1 MKKFKIFLTAVAV
14 FAVSLT
20 AAAQNIAVTGTVKD
34 AAGEPIVGANV
45 VLQGSSTNYALT
57 DFNGAFKITVPKNG
71 TLEVSSMG
79 YQTAIVPVKGQSA
92 LNIVLEDDSQLL
104 DETIVVAFGTATKES
119 FTGSAKVVHSETL
132 EKSQVSDVTRA
143 IEGRVAGVQMTT
155 SSGTLGSSPSI
166 IIRGI
171 SSISAGNTPLYVIDG
186 IPYSGD
192 MNNINPADIESL
204 TVLKD
209 AASNALY
216 GSRGANGVIMITTKK
231 AKAGEAV
238 VNVDAKWGLNTKALQ
253 DYDYIRNPAVYY
265 ETYYSSLYWYYMNQ
279 GMSASEAHLRAA
291 TITPGTIASGGLGY
305 NVYTLPEGEL
315 LIGSNGK
322 LNPNATLGRKVTYG
336 GQEYLLTP
344 DNWVDEAY
352 RKSLRQEYNVSVSGT
367 SGRASFLASFGYLNN
382 KGIVQSNDMRRYTAR
397 LKADY
402 QAKPWLKVGAN
413 MSYTNFLWNNS
424 NSDEGSAGST
434 GNIFGTATMMAP
446 IYPLYIRDGEGN
458 IMKDQW
464 GHIMYDYGDGA
475 NGGQNRPTSPN
486 SNALSSAMLDVDRSE
501 GNAFTGTGF
510 AEVRF
515 LKDFTFTFN
524 AGVGLDETRTQNMNN
539 MYYGQFAPNGGT
551 LSVGHSRY
559 IYYNLQQ
566 ILNYNKTFAQDHTIT
581 AMLGHE
587 NYSTTS
593 KSLSGYKTRLFSP
606 ENLELNGAVIDGQN
620 TASSMST
627 YNTEGYFGRVQ
638 YDYKNTVFVS
648 ASYRRDASSRFHPNH
663 RWGNFWSAGAAWII
677 SKEPWFKASWIDMLK
692 LKASIGSQGNDGI
705 GNYRYTDTYS
715 LSNNDGQL
723 AISFSNKGKEDISW
737 ETNTNFNAGIEFE
750 LLKSRINGSVEYF
763 YRKTSDMLFWF
774 TVPASLGY
782 SGYYDN
788 IGDMRNQGIE
798 FNLDFAVIRNRDF
811 QWNINLNGT
820 HYRNKIIRLPDER
833 KTRTIEGYEGYA
845 SGNKFVG
852 EGLPLN
858 TFLMSKYAGI
868 DHEDGLPMW
877 YMDLKEDPNDPEKVT
892 GQTTTKKY
900 SDATQY
906 LCSNT
911 TPDLYGGF
919 GTDLAYKGLDFS
931 VQFTYNIGGRTYDSG
946 YARLMAN
953 PEGTPGYS
961 IHQDILNAWTPENT
975 TSDIPRFVY
984 KDTNITAASDRFL
997 VPASYLN
1004 IQNAQIGYTFPQK
1017 WTKKIG
1023 VSRLRLYAT
1032 CDNVWYWSFRKGLDP
1047 RQSFTGA
1054 TNNASNSPVRTI
1066 SGGINITF

>member
-1 MKKFKIFLTAVAV
+1 MLALSVTA
-14 FAVSLT
+14 L
-20 AAAQNIAVTGTVKD
+20 AQNITVKGTVKD
-34 AAGEPIVGANV
+34 SAGNGIVGASI
-45 VLQGSSTNYALT
+45 VLKGNNTVYTMSDVS
-57 DFNGAFKITVPKNG
+57 GAFILNVPAKSV
-71 TLEVSSMG
+71 LEVKCMG
-79 YQTAIVPVKGQSA
+79 YLDTDVSVNGKTA
-92 LNIVLEDDSQLL
+92 LNIVLEEDSQLL

-119 FTGSAKVVHSETL
+119 FTGSAKVVKSETIS
-132 EKSQVSDVTRA
+132 KSQVSDPTRA
-143 IEGRVAGVQMTT
+143 IEGHVAGVQMTT

-171 SSISAGNTPLYVIDG
+171 SSISAGSAPLYVVDG
-186 IPYSGD
+186 IPYGGD
-192 MNNINPADIESL
+192 MNNINPADIESM

-216 GSRGANGVIMITTKK
+216 GARGANGVIMITTKK
-231 AKAGEAV
+231 AKSGEAV

-253 DYDYIRNPAVYY
+253 DYDYITDPGQYY
-265 ETYYSSLYWYYMNQ
+265 ETYYSSLYWYYINQ
-279 GMSASEAHLRAA
+279 GMSTGDAHMRAA
-291 TITPGTIASGGLGY
+291 TITPGSIADGGLGY
-305 NVYTLPEGEL
+305 NVYTVPEGQL

-322 LNPNATLGRKVTYG
+322 LNPSATLGRKVTYG
-336 GQEYLLTP
+336 DQEYLLLP
-344 DNWVDEAY
+344 DNWLNEAY
-352 RKSLRQEYNVSVSGT
+352 RKSLRQEYNVNVSGT
-367 SGRASFLASFGYLNN
+367 VGRVSFVASYGYLNN
-382 KGIVQSNDMRRYTAR
+382 KGIVQSNDMQRHTAR

-402 QAKPWLKVGAN
+402 QAKEWLRVGAN

-424 NSDEGSAGST
+424 NGDEGSAGST

-446 IYPLYIRDGEGN
+446 IYPLYIRDGAGN
-458 IMKDQW
+458 IMYDQW

-475 NGGQNRPTSPN
+475 NGGQNRPASPN
-486 SNALSSAMLDVDRSE
+486 SNALSQAMLNVTRSE

-524 AGVGLDETRTQNMNN
+524 AGVGLDETRSQDMNN

-551 LSVGHSRY
+551 LQVRHSRY
-559 IYYNLQQ
+559 FYYNLQQ
-566 ILNYNKTFAQDHTIT
+566 ILNYNKTIADRHHLQVMI
-581 AMLGHE
+581 GHE
-587 NYSTTS
+587 NYETTN

-606 ENLELNGAVIDGQN
+606 ENLELDGAVIDGQSA
-620 TASSMST
+620 ASSMST
-627 YNTEGYFGRVQ
+627 YNTEGYFGRIQ
-638 YDYKNTVFVS
+638 YDDNNTIFLS
-648 ASYRRDASSRFHPNH
+648 ASYRRDASSRFHPNY
-663 RWGNFWSAGAAWII
+663 RWGNFWSLGAAWIL
-677 SKEPWFKASWIDMLK
+677 SKENWWKVNWLNMFKIKASV
-692 LKASIGSQGNDGI
+692 GSQGNDSI
-705 GNYRYTDTYS
+705 GSYRYTDTYS

-737 ETNTNFNAGIEFE
+737 ETNTNVNAGIEFE
-750 LLKSRINGSVEYF
+750 LFDSRISGGVEYF

-774 TVPASLGY
+774 TVPSSLGY

-788 IGDMRNQGIE
+788 IGDMQNSGVE
-798 FNLDFAVIRNRDF
+798 FNLDLAVIRNKNF
-811 QWNINLNGT
+811 QWNINMNAT

-858 TFLMSKYAGI
+858 TFLMAKYAGI

-877 YMDLKEDPNDPEKVT
+877 YMDLHEDASDPDKVT

-919 GTDLAYKGLDFS
+919 GMDLAWKGLDFS
-931 VQFTYNIGGRTYDSG
+931 VQFTYNLGGRTYDSG
-946 YARLMAN
+946 YANLMAN

-961 IHQDILNAWTPENT
+961 IHKDVLNAWTPNNK

-1004 IQNAQIGYTFPQK
+1004 IQNAQIGYTFPEK
-1017 WTKKIG
+1017 WTRKIAI
-1023 VSRLRLYAT
+1023 SRLRIYAT
-1032 CDNVWYWSFRKGLDP
+1032 CDNIWYWSYRKGLDP

>member
-1 MKKFKIFLTAVAV
+1 
-14 FAVSLT
+14 
-20 AAAQNIAVTGTVKD
+20 
-34 AAGEPIVGANV
+34 
-45 VLQGSSTNYALT
+45 
-57 DFNGAFKITVPKNG
+57 
-71 TLEVSSMG
+71 
-79 YQTAIVPVKGQSA
+79 
-92 LNIVLEDDSQLL
+92 
-104 DETIVVAFGTATKES
+104 
-119 FTGSAKVVHSETL
+119 
-132 EKSQVSDVTRA
+132 
-143 IEGRVAGVQMTT
+143 
-155 SSGTLGSSPSI
+155 
-166 IIRGI
+166 
-171 SSISAGNTPLYVIDG
+171 
-186 IPYSGD
+186 
-192 MNNINPADIESL
+192 
-204 TVLKD
+204 
-209 AASNALY
+209 
-216 GSRGANGVIMITTKK
+216 
-231 AKAGEAV
+231 
-238 VNVDAKWGLNTKALQ
+238 
-253 DYDYIRNPAVYY
+253 
-265 ETYYSSLYWYYMNQ
+265 
-279 GMSASEAHLRAA
+279 
-291 TITPGTIASGGLGY
+291 
-305 NVYTLPEGEL
+305 
-315 LIGSNGK
+315 
-322 LNPNATLGRKVTYG
+322 
-336 GQEYLLTP
+336 
-344 DNWVDEAY
+344 
-352 RKSLRQEYNVSVSGT
+352 
-367 SGRASFLASFGYLNN
+367 
-382 KGIVQSNDMRRYTAR
+382 MRRYTAR

-833 KTRTIEGYEGYA
+833 KTRTVEGYEGYA